1 MMDPRAEVRQLEEE
15 RRALEASAA
24 LLVEKLR
31 ENGGPG
37 PDGPLVDREG
47 FPLPDV
53 DLYQV
58 RVDRRKL
65 NELRADL
72 AALMGRLH
80 EALARL
86 HESARAGP
94 SSGSN
99 GSNGGGP
106 RAMETDAAVRRPFAL
121 VVGAAPGS
129 PGEAAGLRA
138 GDQFLDVA
146 GITAATYRGDP
157 GQIAEGLRAHEGR
170 AVAVAV
176 LRAGMPTE
184 VTLTPRTWAGPGLLG
199 CQLRN
204 LT

>member
-1 MMDPRAEVRQLEEE
+1 MDPRAEVRQLEEE

-80 EALARL
+80 EVLARL

-94 SSGSN
+94 SSGG
-99 GSNGGGP
+99 GSGAGGGP
-106 RAMETDAAVRRPFAL
+106 RAMETDAAFLRPFAL

-138 GDQFLDVA
+138 GDQVLDVA

-199 CQLRN
+199 CQLRS